1 MRYKVSWK
9 ELPGQG
15 EESDG
20 WVSNFWN
27 SPWLLLSRV
36 FFLSRGTTLL
46 LPDYIPIF
54 YQSTPPCWG
63 SSPRCWEVEGGKK
76 RFGTQL
82 VVPFVWSR
90 WSRKRRGVDNE
101 VMFVLLRDEK
111 FEHKAQVKV
120 NPNPHFYDYFYSTV
134 VDNMDSSSSE
144 GWSPEMNSYKC
155 VKDLATYYFSISS
168 IKTDLCSYICVC
180 ACVICSLWVGLLP
193 KRARSACDYKLLN
206 IYQNMESVAKL
217 TGGKKI
223 KSHLWGNGYVNTE
236 KDQFVFF
243 ISF

>member
-27 SPWLLLSRV
+27 GPWLLLSRV

-46 LPDYIPIF
+46 LPGYIPIF
-54 YQSTPPCWG
+54 YQSTPPCGG
-63 SSPRCWEVEGGKK
+63 SSPRCWEVEGEKK

-120 NPNPHFYDYFYSTV
+120 NPNPHCYDNFYSTV

-144 GWSPEMNSYKC
+144 GCNPEMNSYKC
-155 VKDLATYYFSISS
+155 VKNLATHYFSISS

-206 IYQNMESVAKL
+206 IYQNMESVAKH

-243 ISF
+243 Y